1 MTGTLLIPVKDF
13 ERRIKRFFLELI
25 KRLSSLLINEIK
37 VNEDAEVKGKYISD
51 ILKLSESVKDDRKK
65 LHIIRMK
72 QIQ

>member
-1 MTGTLLIPVKDF
+1 M
-13 ERRIKRFFLELI
+13 I

-37 VNEDAEVKGKYISD
+37 VNEDAEVKGNYISD
-51 ILKLSESVKDDRKK
+51 ILKLSEPVKDDRKK